1 MGLDLLLLDFWPT
14 WIEDEVARSVLPQFL
29 MLRLKWVGRREG
41 LVVVV
46 DVVDVVEAR
55 AGLAVVVVGAGLLLG
70 LVAGRGLLLRV
81 QVVVEVV
88 IGVEVAA
95 ARRLSKILQPHFVAL
110 KYFGNGTLTTLCI

>member
-1 MGLDLLLLDFWPT
+1 M
-14 WIEDEVARSVLPQFL
+14 ARSVLPQFL

-46 DVVDVVEAR
+46 DVVDVVEAG

-95 ARRLSKILQPHFVAL
+95 ARRLSEISHPHFVIL
-110 KYFGNGTLTTLCI
+110 KYFGNGILTTLCF

>member
-1 MGLDLLLLDFWPT
+1 M
-14 WIEDEVARSVLPQFL
+14 
-29 MLRLKWVGRREG
+29 
-41 LVVVV
+41 V
-46 DVVDVVEAR
+46 DVVDVVEAW

-95 ARRLSKILQPHFVAL
+95 ARRLSKILHSHFVAS

>member
-29 MLRLKWVGRREG
+29 MLRLKRVGRREG

-95 ARRLSKILQPHFVAL
+95 ARRLSEISHPHFVIL
-110 KYFGNGTLTTLCI
+110 KYFGNGILTTLCF